1 MCTGF
6 CQLLSS
12 VIINVALLNFCVFHY
27 MNVCTF
33 FPLAG
38 IFWIYLE
45 TTGSAPIAKHI
56 NTKHVHRRMSQWDTT
71 YTRDLGFMCSPR

>member
-1 MCTGF
+1 M
-6 CQLLSS
+6 
-12 VIINVALLNFCVFHY
+12 IANVVLLNFCVFHY

-38 IFWIYLE
+38 IFWRLLAVLLLQSIY
-45 TTGSAPIAKHI
+45 I
-56 NTKHVHRRMSQWDTT
+56 NTKYVHRRMSEWDTT